1 MQTFYRWYDANVV
14 IEFVRAPFK
23 WHDAFALKATQ
34 DELSA
39 AAAAVNLS
47 SIIQLKLNSTK
58 DQQVAVTADETF
70 AQVLLKS
77 LELMG
82 YIEFNAKKQVAEWN
96 TLGKAL
102 KLAKFNA
109 DQTLALLELCRYGV
123 VSNKPLTPTYK
134 RVVFSQGMVDTCFQ
148 AKSNYSFN

>member
-1 MQTFYRWYDANVV
+1 MLVVYKYFSKLSRIFYRWYDANVA

-23 WHDAFALKATQ
+23 WNELFALKATQ
-34 DELSA
+34 DELVA
-39 AAAAVNLS
+39 QQKPNEVDLS
-47 SIIQLKLNSTK
+47 SIIQLKLNTTK
-58 DQQVAVTADETF
+58 DQQVAATADETF

-82 YIEFNAKKQVAEWN
+82 YIEQNKKQNAEWSAF
-96 TLGKAL
+96 GKAL
-102 KLAKFNA
+102 KLAKINA

-134 RVVFSQGMVDTCFQ
+134 RVVFSQGM
-148 AKSNYSFN
+148 